1 MCVKKISVFT
11 ANFLGNTQILIL
23 AEAPLRF
30 VLKVFSVLR
39 RWRARYSVPSGC
51 LGRTVVQN
59 LTPDVAFLTVRLCS
73 LVGTGPEGL
82 YKLIL
87 CKFGHICATGS
98 TPMRLETILCE
109 MDGSV

>member
-1 MCVKKISVFT
+1 MYVFESLVPL
-11 ANFLGNTQILIL
+11 FKRLRYDNTQILIL
-23 AEAPLRF
+23 AEATLRF

-73 LVGTGPEGL
+73 LITVVEIFL
-82 YKLIL
+82 WNN
-87 CKFGHICATGS
+87 S
-98 TPMRLETILCE
+98 SE
-109 MDGSV
+109 MEEVLFI